1 MGAQSLAIDTERAAS
16 APPTDPT
23 AALIAR
29 GEHREALSR
38 CAVEHGPSLGRLC
51 MAFLGSQAEA
61 EEAAQEALIAA
72 YDAMPSYRGEGS
84 VRAWLFG
91 IARRVCARR
100 VETRVRRENRLRLV
114 GPEESAPG
122 AEALLA
128 ARQDAHR
135 VRGALEQLKPTE
147 REAVVLRFDA
157 ELSYAGIAQAC
168 GIDEPAAR
176 KRVSRALDRL
186 RRALSEP

>member
-1 MGAQSLAIDTERAAS
+1 MGAEILATHT
-16 APPTDPT
+16 PGTHTPDPT

-29 GEHREALSR
+29 GDYRAALAR
-38 CAVEHGPSLGRLC
+38 CATEHGPSLGRLC
-51 MAFLGSQAEA
+51 MAFLGTQAEA

-72 YDAMPSYRGEGS
+72 LDAMPSYRGEGT

-114 GPEESAPG
+114 QPDEGAPG

-128 ARQDAHR
+128 ARQQAHR
-135 VRGALEQLKPTE
+135 VRVALEQLKPTE
-147 REAVVLRFDA
+147 REAVVLRYDA
-157 ELSYAGIAQAC
+157 GLSFADVAEAC

-176 KRVSRALDRL
+176 KRVSRALERL
-186 RRALSEP
+186 RRALATE